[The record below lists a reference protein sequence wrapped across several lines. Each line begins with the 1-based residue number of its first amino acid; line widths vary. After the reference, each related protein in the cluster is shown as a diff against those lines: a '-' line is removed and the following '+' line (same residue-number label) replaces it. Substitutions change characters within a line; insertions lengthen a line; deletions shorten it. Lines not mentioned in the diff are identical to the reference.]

1 MPDDASFAALDV
13 GLGGFDAEILVMTT
27 GFFNAFIEDNKVMN

>member
-1 MPDDASFAALDV
+1 MPDNASGLALDMF
-13 GLGGFDAEILVMTT
+13 LGGFDTEILVMTT